1 MLPRPPFCVGLA
13 LWLCA
18 WAAVA
23 QNNGPVPTPPAP
35 TPITATTNSNHSLAD
50 QRHALRQERVRLDAD
65 LKAAE
70 ISCYQRFAVED
81 CLQAERRKARQ
92 GRMALQARE
101 NQLELAQRRQRAA
114 ERQQSIA
121 ARQQEHA
128 TSALAATPPRATAV
142 QRRKTAMPRP
152 ASSPPQAILRA
163 QRQARQQAAAEHAV
177 QAQQKLQAKQAA
189 AQAHKAQILRQQ
201 AERSHSGKPPA
212 APLPVPPTP

>member
-1 MLPRPPFCVGLA
+1 MLPRPPFCAGLA

-18 WAAVA
+18 WAALA
-23 QNNGPVPTPPAP
+23 QSNGTVPTPPAP
-35 TPITATTNSNHSLAD
+35 TPITATTNSDHTLAD
-50 QRHALRQERVRLDAD
+50 QRHALRQERARLDAA

-70 ISCYQRFAVED
+70 TGCYQRFAVED

-121 ARQQEHA
+121 ARQREHA
-128 TSALAATPPRATAV
+128 PSTLAATQPRAI
-142 QRRKTAMPRP
+142 QRRTAAMPRP
-152 ASSPPQAILRA
+152 VSGPPPAVLRA
-163 QRQARQQAAAEHAV
+163 QRQARQQAAAEQAV

-189 AQAHKAQILRQQ
+189 AQAHKEQLLRQQ
-201 AERSHSGKPPA
+201 AQRSQSGKPPA

>member
-23 QNNGPVPTPPAP
+23 QNNGPVPAP
-35 TPITATTNSNHSLAD
+35 TVPITATTNSNHSLAD
-50 QRHALRQERVRLDAD
+50 QRHALRQERARLDAA

-70 ISCYQRFAVED
+70 TGCYQRFAVED

-128 TSALAATPPRATAV
+128 TSALAATTPRAAAV

-189 AQAHKAQILRQQ
+189 AQAHKAQLLRQQ